1 MEKRIGK
8 KIDDHLG
15 EFKGAI
21 KIWIEEKNE
30 IPHSVKSELLKFI
43 YDFDALSLEKEDFM
57 KRKRVKS
64 IVPQYDRCN
73 AKRANGEQC
82 TRKRKDGLCF
92 CGTHEKGR
100 PHGEVDEA
108 QVTNNV
114 QNVEVWIEDIKG
126 IHYYIDSNFNVYKT
140 EDIIANKVNPAIIA
154 KYTKE
159 QGIYNLVTF

>member
-8 KIDDHLG
+8 KIDDHVG

-21 KIWIEEKNE
+21 KNWIEEKDE
-30 IPHSVKSELLKFI
+30 IPHSVKSDFLKFI
-43 YDFDALSLEKEDFM
+43 YDFDQLSLEKEDFM
-57 KRKRVKS
+57 KRKRIKS

-100 PHGEVDEA
+100 PHGEVDET

-114 QNVEVWIEDIKG
+114 TNVEVWIEDIKG
-126 IHYYIDSNFNVYKT
+126 IHYYIDGNFNVYKT
-140 EDIIANKVNPAIIA
+140 EDIIANKVNPSIIA

-159 QGIYNLVTF
+159 QGEYNLVTF

>member
-21 KIWIEEKNE
+21 KNWVEEKDE
-30 IPHSVKSELLKFI
+30 IPHSVKSEFLKFI
-43 YDFDALSLEKEDFM
+43 YDFDQLSLEKEDFM

-82 TRKRKDGLCF
+82 TRKRKETLCF

-100 PHGEVDEA
+100 PHGEVDET
-108 QVTNNV
+108 QVINNV
-114 QNVEVWIEDIKG
+114 TNVEVWIEDIKG
-126 IHYYIDSNFNVYKT
+126 IHYYIDGNFNVYKT
-140 EDIIANKVNPAIIA
+140 EDIIANKVNPSIIA

-159 QGIYNLVTF
+159 QGEYNLATF